1 MVLKC
6 SVVCLFKIMYPIH
19 CTLVVFLSLFRHVEV
34 GDEVFVVDEDTLEA
48 AQIQVA
54 FHYDVTEA
62 NLYITLEKLRNIKA
76 LLPEQGANL

>member
-1 MVLKC
+1 MHLI
-6 SVVCLFKIMYPIH
+6 L
-19 CTLVVFLSLFRHVEV
+19 CTLLSPSFFRHVEV
-34 GDEVFVVDEDTLEA
+34 GDEVFMVDEDTLEA

-54 FHYDVTEA
+54 FQYDVTEA